1 MIMRLVR
8 LTLLL
13 FSLTSTSL
21 SAADF
26 AARYEAIK
34 VSATPE
40 QLYKFLYALPKG
52 GDLHNHFGGS
62 IIPEWKWDILTD
74 STRNGGDTFYTRAR
88 FAVSPDAV
96 DPRVRYHTIRQHTY
110 DQLDPQ
116 KQSEYVL
123 LLELSDDQRTEW
135 LNAFRL
141 DAPGEGRHEFFAYTW
156 DRLGD
161 MHRNPHV
168 RFEFLAEHI
177 KAFAAEG
184 LIYLET
190 MFGLYTMTTNDGT
203 VLSDEEAL
211 LMMEQ
216 RLAQPD
222 VADTGME
229 LRFLETILR
238 FSPNALQDL
247 EITYAWVNAHRDR
260 WVGINMAGIEESG
273 KGYPLRFLDTY
284 RKMRSQYPT
293 LPLSIHAGEMDSP
306 DKNIRETLLL
316 GATRIGHGVNI
327 LGDPDTLLMLQ
338 HSDRALIEVQLISN
352 ELLEYVPD
360 LSQHPFPELLR
371 TGVPVCLN
379 TDDRGMWD
387 SNMTDEYYTAVTY
400 FNLSWEE
407 LTQLGRNSL
416 THSFLDDASKARV
429 LSKYDA
435 RLQAFEKELGMG
447 DLDDAL
453 TKIDHVD
460 AVTYGYGN
468 RKWGFEFSKE

>member
-1 MIMRLVR
+1 MTMRFVR
-8 LTLLL
+8 LSMLLTAL
-13 FSLTSTSL
+13 PAILLADDFS
-21 SAADF
+21 
-26 AARYEAIK
+26 ARYEEIRRQA
-34 VSATPE
+34 SPE

-74 STRNGGDTFYTRAR
+74 TQRNGGDQFYAR
-88 FAVSPDAV
+88 VRFNAAADAI
-96 DPRVRYHTIRQHTY
+96 DPRALNHTIREHTY
-110 DQLDPQ
+110 Q
-116 KQSEYVL
+116 KLQEPKKSEYVP
-123 LLELSDDQRTEW
+123 LEQLTATERNAW

-161 MHRNPHV
+161 IHRNPHV
-168 RFEFLAEHI
+168 RFELLAEHI
-177 KAFAAEG
+177 KAFAGEG
-184 LIYLET
+184 LRYLET
-190 MFGLYTMTTNDGT
+190 MFGLYTMTDNDGRI
-203 VLSDEEAL
+203 LSDEEAL
-211 LMMEQ
+211 LLMEE

-222 VADTGME
+222 VASTGVE

-238 FSPNALQDL
+238 FTPDALRDL
-247 EITYAWVNAHRDR
+247 ELTYAWVNAHRDR

-284 RKMRSQYPT
+284 RQLRAKYPT

-316 GATRIGHGVNI
+316 GASRIGHGVNI

-338 HSDRALIEVQLISN
+338 HSNRTLIEVQLVSN
-352 ELLEYVPD
+352 RLLEYVPD
-360 LSQHPFPELLR
+360 LNRHPFPELLR

-387 SNMTDEYYTAVTY
+387 SNMTDEYYTAVTH

-407 LTQLGRNSL
+407 LTLLARNSL
-416 THSFLDDASKARV
+416 QHAFVERETKDRLLESYDKDLATFAAKLTTGSLDEALAIIDA
-429 LSKYDA
+429 
-435 RLQAFEKELGMG
+435 
-447 DLDDAL
+447 
-453 TKIDHVD
+453 TP
-460 AVTYGYGN
+460 AVSYGYAQ
-468 RKWGFEFSKE
+468 RTWGFEFGAN

>member
-1 MIMRLVR
+1 MTMRIIR
-8 LTLLL
+8 LFILL
-13 FSLTSTSL
+13 FSFASL
-21 SAADF
+21 LPAQEF
-26 AARYEAIK
+26 AARYEAIRQTA
-34 VSATPE
+34 SPE

-62 IIPEWKWDILTD
+62 IIPEWKWAILTD
-74 STRNGGDTFYTRAR
+74 PSRNGGDTFYARAR
-88 FAVSPDAV
+88 FNVSADAI

-110 DQLDPQ
+110 DQLDSQ
-116 KQSEYVL
+116 KQSEYMRL
-123 LLELSDDQRTEW
+123 TDLATAERQAW
-135 LNAFRL
+135 MNAFRL

-156 DRLGD
+156 NRLGD

-177 KAFAAEG
+177 KAFADEG
-184 LIYLET
+184 LSYLET
-190 MFGLYTMTTNDGT
+190 MFGLYTMAANDGT
-203 VLSDEEAL
+203 VLSDDEAL

-222 VADTGME
+222 VASTGME

-238 FSPNALQDL
+238 FSPQALQDL

-273 KGYPLRFLDTY
+273 QGYPLRFLDTY
-284 RKMRSQYPT
+284 RKLRAQYPT

-306 DKNIRETLLL
+306 DRNIRETLLL
-316 GATRIGHGVNI
+316 GASRIGHGVNI

-338 HSDRALIEVQLISN
+338 HSDRTLIEVQLISN

-360 LSQHPFPELLR
+360 LSRHPFPELLR

-387 SNMTDEYYTAVTY
+387 SNMTDEYYTAVTN
-400 FNLSWEE
+400 FNLSWAE

-416 THSFLDDASKARV
+416 RYAFVDEGTKQKL
-429 LSKYDA
+429 LEGYET
-435 RLQAFEKELGMG
+435 RLRAFEAQFGQG
-447 DLDDAL
+447 SVHDAL
-453 TKIDHVD
+453 EAADQIR
-460 AVTYGYGN
+460 AVTYGYAR
-468 RKWGFEFSKE
+468 RKWGFEFSP

>member
-1 MIMRLVR
+1 MEMPTVRSTLSLLVFVPS
-8 LTLLL
+8 LLCASD
-13 FSLTSTSL
+13 FSERYDAIRE
-21 SAADF
+21 AAN
-26 AARYEAIK
+26 
-34 VSATPE
+34 PE

-74 STRNGGDTFYTRAR
+74 PQRNGGDTFYARAR
-88 FAVSPDAV
+88 FDVAPDAV
-96 DPRVRYHTIRQHTY
+96 DPRVRFHTIRQHSY
-110 DQLDPQ
+110 DQLTEQ
-116 KQSEYVL
+116 KQREYVPL
-123 LLELSDDQRTEW
+123 TALTPDEREAW

-184 LIYLET
+184 LSYLET

-222 VADTGME
+222 VASTGLE

-238 FSPNALQDL
+238 FSPDALTDL
-247 EITYAWVNAHRDR
+247 EVTYAWVNAHRDR

-273 KGYPLRFLDTY
+273 KGYPLRFLNTY
-284 RKMRSQYPT
+284 RQLRSRFPT

-306 DKNIRETLLL
+306 DRNIRETLLL

-327 LGDPDTLLMLQ
+327 LGDPDTLLLLQ
-338 HSDRALIEVQLISN
+338 HSDRTLIEVQLISN

-360 LSQHPFPELLR
+360 LHTHPFPELLR

-400 FNLSWEE
+400 FNLSWDE
-407 LTQLGRNSL
+407 LIQLGRNSL
-416 THSFLDDASKARV
+416 VHSFLDTTTKQR
-429 LSKYDA
+429 LLREYDQRIA
-435 RLQAFEKELGMG
+435 AFEAQHSQS
-447 DLDDAL
+447 DLATTL
-453 TKIDHVD
+453 TAIDRVD
-460 AVTYGYGN
+460 AVTYGYAK
-468 RKWGFEFSKE
+468 RKWGFDFSTR